1 MHWDLKFQS
10 LLWHGD
16 TVASGKHGYRSRKP
30 DDLHLKPH
38 RPSIEWP
45 GNGGRAWVPKVRL
58 QWLTSS
64 TKATPPKPPC
74 EHHQLKKPKKRPVQS
89 TTLWRTSRFGDLQR
103 FFFSTRGLFM
113 GSRNQDT
120 DIHRPRFLEP
130 PFNLP
135 FDPQHHLLLIHLPI
149 SRSLFSVHQV
159 WVPVDKDKVPG
170 STRWNSNIRHTSRSR
185 WPCWQT
191 LPARVGAASSPQ
203 KGKNY
208 KAPVQAHIWI
218 KPANL

>member
-1 MHWDLKFQS
+1 MEEGLEFPKSASSDS
-10 LLWHGD
+10 L
-16 TVASGKHGYRSRKP
+16 P
-30 DDLHLKPH
+30 PP
-38 RPSIEWP
+38 RP
-45 GNGGRAWVPKVRL
+45 RL
-58 QWLTSS
+58 PNLP
-64 TKATPPKPPC
+64 A
-74 EHHQLKKPKKRPVQS
+74 S
-89 TTLWRTSRFGDLQR
+89 TTNWKNQR
-103 FFFSTRGLFM
+103 SGLFRALHSGGPPASEIYRDFFFSTRGLFM

-120 DIHRPRFLEP
+120 DIHRSRFLEP